1 VTIAFGK
8 TLGGE
13 AVRRRMS
20 GISYAE
26 AKTYP
31 DSASAAPKK
40 E

>member
-1 VTIAFGK
+1 MTIAFGK
-8 TLGGE
+8 TLGGD
-13 AVRRRMS
+13 AMRGQLSAMR
-20 GISYAE
+20 YAE

>member
-1 VTIAFGK
+1 MTMGYGK
-8 TLGGE
+8 TLGAE
-13 AVRRRMS
+13 AMRGQMS
-20 GISYAE
+20 DMRYAE